1 MERSDILKRLGN
13 VIAESASEDVDW
25 STVDEDT
32 TLESFG
38 FDSLSVLDLIFDLDQ
53 EFGTEIEAAELLKM
67 NTLGD
72 LITYLNSILP
82 E

>member
-1 MERSDILKRLGN
+1 MQRAEILKRLGT
-13 VIAESASEDVDW
+13 VIEESASEDVDW
-25 STVDEDT
+25 SDVDETT

-72 LITYLNSILP
+72 LITYLQKIMP

>member
-1 MERSDILKRLGN
+1 MSRQDILQRLGT
-13 VIAESASEDVDW
+13 VIEESSAEDVDW

-53 EFGTEIEAAELLKM
+53 EFGTEIEAPEILKM
-67 NTLGD
+67 NTVGD
-72 LITYLNSILP
+72 MVTYLEGAGSQ
-82 E
+82 